1 MSEKETKVR
10 FFTPN
15 NLENHTS
22 EGKGKEKKK
31 RARRRKGGEE
41 KKKRSVATWEMERSF
56 WPKNKLFNGRGLF
69 GGKVFKNPARDK
81 EEFKHEL
88 VITSNK

>member
-10 FFTPN
+10 FFAPD

-31 RARRRKGGEE
+31 ERGGGREE
-41 KKKRSVATWEMERSF
+41 KRKKKDRWPLGRWRSF
-56 WPKNKLFNGRGLF
+56 WPKNKLFDGRGRF
-69 GGKVFKNPARDK
+69 GSNVFKNPARDK
-81 EEFKHEL
+81 EEF